1 MNDLPVDWRIVR
13 LADVL
18 SEPLVN
24 GRSPRLGDDGLPVLR
39 MTALRAETVDFTQ
52 SKSSDRGDDSA
63 LLLAER
69 GDLLVGRVN
78 GSLSL
83 VGEGALVDEPP
94 TPMAIPD
101 TMIRVRVRRDVVD
114 PRYLAHLWKSPVMR
128 RQIEARARQG
138 GAAIYRINQPDLA
151 EVLLPLP
158 ALVEQRRIIGLLEDH
173 LARIDATTIRTG
185 NALDQ
190 ADVLIRTLTARAGL
204 GALSATA
211 GLRRVAGCR

>member
-24 GRSPRLGDDGLPVLR
+24 GRSPRLGGDGLPVLR

-83 VGEGALVDEPP
+83 VGEGALVDEPRP
-94 TPMAIPD
+94 HGHPRHHDPSAGASRCGRSALPRTPVEVAGHAAPD
-101 TMIRVRVRRDVVD
+101 RGTRPPGRRSDLPDQPAGSGRGPAAAARPGGTAPDHWPVGGPPRPHRRHHD
-114 PRYLAHLWKSPVMR
+114 PYRQRPRPGR
-128 RQIEARARQG
+128 RPDPHPDRAGRARRPIRHRG
-138 GAAIYRINQPDLA
+138 
-151 EVLLPLP
+151 P
-158 ALVEQRRIIGLLEDH
+158 APGRR
-173 LARIDATTIRTG
+173 
-185 NALDQ
+185 
-190 ADVLIRTLTARAGL
+190 
-204 GALSATA
+204 
-211 GLRRVAGCR
+211 RR